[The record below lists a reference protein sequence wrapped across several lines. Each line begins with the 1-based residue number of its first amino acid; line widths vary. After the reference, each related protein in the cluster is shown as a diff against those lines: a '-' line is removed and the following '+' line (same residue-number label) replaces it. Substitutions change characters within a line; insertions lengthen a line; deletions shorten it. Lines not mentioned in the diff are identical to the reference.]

1 MSSLLEDAA
10 TGRRYSN
17 RLVSTKTP
25 LMEWRG
31 RAPEAGRKYRVV
43 GLRES
48 RAVTRSR
55 CGFHATPANYT
66 HFDV

>member
-25 LMEWRG
+25 LMEWR
-31 RAPEAGRKYRVV
+31 APEAGRKYRVV
-43 GLRES
+43 WLRES
-48 RAVTRSR
+48 PAWPEATRTR
-55 CGFHATPANYT
+55 DHATL
-66 HFDV
+66 